1 MLKARNQ
8 SLIQNSSRYDPQLLS
23 YVILLRFGTAV
34 NPDFTKPI
42 LNYQSIAKL
51 IKKPVTTV
59 IELVKF
65 GIRAYNYSF
74 EIGPP
79 N

>member
-8 SLIQNSSRYDPQLLS
+8 SLIRNSSRYYPQLLS
-23 YVILLRFGTAV
+23 YVIQVRFGSAV
-34 NPDFTKPI
+34 NPKFTKPI
-42 LNYQSIAKL
+42 NYQSIAKL

-59 IELVKF
+59 IELNIF